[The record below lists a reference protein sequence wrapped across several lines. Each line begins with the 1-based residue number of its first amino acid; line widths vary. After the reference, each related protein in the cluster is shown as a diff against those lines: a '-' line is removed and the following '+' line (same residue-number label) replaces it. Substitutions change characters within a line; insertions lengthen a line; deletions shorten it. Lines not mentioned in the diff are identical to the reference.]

1 MQIKLS
7 FYCTRWGQER
17 LPWDVF
23 LRKVQE
29 EGYDGVET
37 ALPLTPAEQE
47 PILNG
52 LAKYGLKLIGQHW
65 DTVTPDFAAH
75 ARELE
80 QRLRSMLDAKA
91 ILITSHTGKD
101 HFSFEQNTQ
110 LLLISKRI
118 AQENKVS
125 IIHETHRGKFS
136 FAAHSTRKYLD
147 AIPSLRLNLDIS
159 HWFTVAESYLE
170 DQEETVDLAIART
183 AHIHARIGH
192 TQASQVPDPRDP
204 LWDQALQQHLK
215 RWDRVVARHR
225 QLGATENGATEPG
238 LRDPGLP
245 DLGFTCEFGPAPY
258 MPYLP
263 FTNQPVTDQWEVN
276 AYMKNF
282 LKERYKTETAI

>member
-1 MQIKLS
+1 MNLS

-23 LRKVQE
+23 LKRVQE

-37 ALPLTPAEQE
+37 ALPLTPAERE
-47 PILNG
+47 PILND
-52 LAKYGLKLIGQHW
+52 LQKYGLKLVGQHW
-65 DTVTPDFAAH
+65 DTVTADFGTH

-91 ILITSHTGKD
+91 VLITSHTGKD

-118 AQENKVS
+118 AQENNAV

-136 FAAHSTRKYLD
+136 FAAHVTRKYLE

-159 HWFTVAESYLE
+159 HWFTVAESYLD
-170 DQEETVDLAIART
+170 DQAEAVELAIART

-192 TQASQVPDPRDP
+192 TQGPQVPDPRDP
-204 LWDQALQQHLK
+204 KWETALQQHLIQ
-215 RWDRVVARHR
+215 WDKVVARHR
-225 QLGATENGATEPG
+225 QMGSA
-238 LRDPGLP
+238 DF
-245 DLGFTCEFGPAPY
+245 GFTCEFGPVPY
-258 MPYLP
+258 MSSIP
-263 FTNQPVTDQWEVN
+263 FTDKPVTDQWEVN

-282 LKERYKTETAI
+282 LKERYNEFV